1 MKKLN
6 EKEKALLRHL
16 QDTIPVVERPFAL
29 LAEKVGITEEEVIS
43 LIKYWLAEGIIR
55 RFGAI
60 VRHYCTGKEANAL
73 SLWAVEDE
81 KVVELAQALSR
92 RKEVSHCYERECPE
106 PWRYKIFAMIH
117 GANVEECKQVAREVA
132 NETGVMDYQLVFTLK
147 EFKKTSLQI
156 F

>member
-1 MKKLN
+1 MQNSIPLV
-6 EKEKALLRHL
+6 ECPFLALA
-16 QDTIPVVERPFAL
+16 QE
-29 LAEKVGITEEEVIS
+29 VGMEEEEVIS
-43 LIKYWLAEGIIR
+43 LIKRWQAEGIIR

-60 VRHYCTGKEANAL
+60 VHHHRAGREANAL
-73 SLWAVEDE
+73 SLWAVDNE

-106 PWRYKIFAMIH
+106 NWRYNVFAMIH
-117 GANVEECKQVAREVA
+117 GATVEECEQVAREVA
-132 NETGVMDYQLVFTLK
+132 NETGVMDYQLIFTLK